1 VLRSPA
7 GETRATLHFPFDKQQ
22 LETRLEGLAEGLAVQ
37 DFGKALFDA
46 LISGEARSLYDV
58 SLAKAAESHKG
69 LRVKLR
75 IASPALAALPWELLY
90 DARRGQ
96 YVCLSV
102 NTPLIRY
109 LKLPQPPQPL
119 EVTPPL
125 RILGM
130 IASPSDL
137 PRLDVDREKTR
148 VEQALAGLMS
158 RGLVDLVWLPGQT
171 RRDLQQ
177 AMRRGQWHVFHF
189 VGHGAFDTKADQSLV
204 MLADDEG
211 KAQPLRA
218 AELGRLLAD
227 HPDLRLAVLN
237 ACEGAKGGGLDIF
250 SSTASILVRQG
261 LPAVLAMQ
269 FAVTDQVAV
278 ELSRVFYESLADG
291 LPVDAA
297 VTEARKAVSLA
308 VSSTLDWATRCSTCG
323 HRMASCLT
331 YPASKI
337 LRLRPVL
344 PPTRAC
350 NTLTWPMPPTSS
362 AARP

>member
-1 VLRSPA
+1 
-7 GETRATLHFPFDKQQ
+7 
-22 LETRLEGLAEGLAVQ
+22 
-37 DFGKALFDA
+37 
-46 LISGEARSLYDV
+46 
-58 SLAKAAESHKG
+58 
-69 LRVKLR
+69 
-75 IASPALAALPWELLY
+75 
-90 DARRGQ
+90 
-96 YVCLSV
+96 
-102 NTPLIRY
+102 
-109 LKLPQPPQPL
+109 
-119 EVTPPL
+119 
-125 RILGM
+125 M

-323 HRMASCLT
+323 RRMASCLT

-362 AARP
+362 AAMP